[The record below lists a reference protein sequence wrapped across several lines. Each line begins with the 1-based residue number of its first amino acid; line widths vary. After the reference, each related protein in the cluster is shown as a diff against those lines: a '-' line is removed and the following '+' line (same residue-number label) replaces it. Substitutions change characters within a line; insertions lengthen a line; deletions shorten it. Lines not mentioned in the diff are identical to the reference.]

1 MKLTEMDTKI
11 HAAVSVMYYRVEYT
25 LRCNRHGWRN
35 HSNSQKQQWQ
45 KTIGHIA

>member
-11 HAAVSVMYYRVEYT
+11 HAAVCVMYYRVEYT